1 MEELLKHIRNYK
13 EELDIDTSIVDYLY
27 YDSSSYI
34 CDAIS
39 EYADSSVDVYNSS
52 LIDWLSEDRDNV
64 CAVEEALDEFGTPK
78 DSNGNADFYKMIQQ
92 GQFMKYERDAYDQLD
107 DVIKFEACRCLIDLL
122 EDEETNKTIEEF
134 DEFIE
139 NLNIDNNDRCD
150 DIYDACKEFLKI
162 EE

>member
-1 MEELLKHIRNYK
+1 MEELLKHIENYK
-13 EELDIDTSIVDYLY
+13 NELDINNEITDYLY

-39 EYADSSVDVYNSS
+39 EYADGSVDIYNYD
-52 LIDWLSEDRDNV
+52 LLNWAKDNYSYI
-64 CAVEEALDEFGTPK
+64 EEAIDEFGDVAK
-78 DSNGNADFYKMIQQ
+78 DSNGRADFIRTIQQ
-92 GQFMKYERDAYDQLD
+92 GQYLKYERDAYNQLD

-122 EDEETNKTIEEF
+122 KDKETNKTIEDF

-150 DIYDACKEFLKI
+150 DIYDACEEFLEI